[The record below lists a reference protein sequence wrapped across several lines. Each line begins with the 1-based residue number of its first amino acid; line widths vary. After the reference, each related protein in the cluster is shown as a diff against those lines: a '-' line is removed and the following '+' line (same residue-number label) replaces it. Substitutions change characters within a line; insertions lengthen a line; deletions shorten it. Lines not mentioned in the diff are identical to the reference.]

1 MPDLSPS
8 WPGNERTGVL
18 AEIIKRGGTV
28 ESSENVARE
37 QLPETSVE
45 TFFEID
51 VRVGRIVVA
60 ALNPKARKPAYRL
73 EIDFGPLGR
82 RTSSAQLTDLYAPDD
97 LIGRQILAVV
107 NFPPRRIAGVESQV
121 LVLGVSDETGAVILL
136 AVEREAPLGG
146 RVH

>member
-1 MPDLSPS
+1 MAD
-8 WPGNERTGVL
+8 E
-18 AEIIKRGGTV
+18 AGG
-28 ESSENVARE
+28 EGQIQE

-45 TFFEID
+45 TFFAVD
-51 VRVGRIVVA
+51 VRVGRIVAA

-82 RTSSAQLTDLYAPDD
+82 RTSSAQVTDLYGPDD

-107 NFPPRRIAGVESQV
+107 NFPSRRVAGVESQV
-121 LVLGVSDETGAVILL
+121 LVLGVSDANGAVILL
-136 AVEREAPLGG
+136 DVEREAPLGG

>member
-1 MPDLSPS
+1 MTVQAAGDHHQ
-8 WPGNERTGVL
+8 RTHDFM
-18 AEIIKRGGTV
+18 GGKV
-28 ESSENVARE
+28 ASDESVVPV

-45 TFFEID
+45 TFFEVD
-51 VRVGRIVVA
+51 VRVGRIVAA

-107 NFPPRRIAGVESQV
+107 NFPPRRVAGVESQV
-121 LVLGVSDETGAVILL
+121 LVLGVSDERGAVILL
-136 AVEREAPLGG
+136 AVEREAPLGS

>member
-1 MPDLSPS
+1 MAD
-8 WPGNERTGVL
+8 
-18 AEIIKRGGTV
+18 
-28 ESSENVARE
+28 ENAPILE

-45 TFFEID
+45 TFFEVD
-51 VRVGRIVVA
+51 VRVGRIVAA

-82 RTSSAQLTDLYAPDD
+82 RTSSAQLTDLYTPED

-107 NFPPRRIAGVESQV
+107 NFPSRRVAGVESQV
-121 LVLGVSDETGAVILL
+121 LVLGVSDAAGAVILL
-136 AVEREAPLGG
+136 SVERDAPLGG

>member
-28 ESSENVARE
+28 KSSENVARE

-45 TFFEID
+45 TFFEVD
-51 VRVGRIVVA
+51 MRVGRIVVA

-82 RTSSAQLTDLYAPDD
+82 RTSSAQLTDLYTPDD
-97 LIGRQILAVV
+97 LIGRQVLAVV